1 MKLALYARVSTE
13 EQLNGYSIEIQV
25 DKLTQY
31 AKLNDY
37 EYEVFTDEG
46 YSAKDLNRPY
56 IKILLDRLKNNE
68 FDGIAIHKLDR
79 LTRSVRDLQ
88 NIVDYMDQNNLKL
101 ISLNESFDNTTAN
114 GRLTLTMMGAVA
126 QWERETIQERVCLGV
141 KQAALSGKIVGTV
154 PFGYNYDN
162 KTGKVSVNEE
172 EAEVVKIVF
181 NMYAQ
186 GHGSNSISSYIFDNY
201 PKEFMNFG
209 NTQILRM
216 IKRRSYLGES
226 ITRFKD
232 GTKHVIPNAYP
243 QIIDQDLFDKVQEV
257 YRNKKEVATPRQ
269 KKNRRIFTGFLV
281 CGLCGNAICGSASGS
296 ASKNTTLSYRCS
308 HKYNRTK
315 CRCSMFNE
323 EELEKAFVE
332 KMVST
337 LKSVKE
343 GAFDINV
350 SFAKANNKEK
360 LIKELNQLKNK
371 RKKCYIAF
379 ENDLISLEEF
389 KERSNEFKQKE
400 EELENEINTLQDVAV
415 PKIFNFECDDFP
427 ATWNNLERC
436 DKIALLHDYVKKIEV
451 SKLSY
456 LSTGRRESLV
466 IHDITFI

>member
-56 IKILLDRLKNNE
+56 IKILLDRLKNHE

-88 NIVDYMDQNNLKL
+88 NIVDYMDKNNLKL

-154 PFGYNYDN
+154 PFGYNYDSE
-162 KTGKVSVNEE
+162 TGRVSVNEE

-186 GHGSNSISSYIFDNY
+186 GYGSNAISNYIFNNY

-232 GTKHVIPNAYP
+232 GTKHIIPDAYP
-243 QIIDQDLFDKVQEV
+243 PIIDQELFDRVQDV
-257 YRNKKEVATPRQ
+257 YRNRKEAATPRQ
-269 KKNRRIFTGFLV
+269 KKNRRIFTGFLT

-296 ASKNTTLSYRCS
+296 ASKTTTLSYRCS

-315 CRCSMFNE
+315 CKCSMFTE

-332 KMVST
+332 KMVSI
-337 LKSVKE
+337 LKQMRDGLV
-343 GAFDINV
+343 DINV
-350 SFAKANNKEK
+350 SFAKANTKEK
-360 LIKELNQLKNK
+360 LIKELNVIKSK
-371 RKKCYIAF
+371 RKKSYIAF
-379 ENDLISLEEF
+379 ENDLISLDEF

-400 EELENEINTLQDVAV
+400 EELENEITNL
-415 PKIFNFECDDFP
+415 KI
-427 ATWNNLERC
+427 
-436 DKIALLHDYVKKIEV
+436 
-451 SKLSY
+451 
-456 LSTGRRESLV
+456 
-466 IHDITFI
+466 